1 MNETPAENASSDGST
16 ANLFSPEELELMED
30 ANGVAADQ
38 TMAPALDELQ
48 EQYNTVV
55 RLVAEGGERE
65 RQLRAIVHDLT
76 MLANANQQQHC
87 SLHEQTLTLARIM
100 ISSSERELQLKQSL
114 EEVRS
119 VIGKRARTLM

>member
-1 MNETPAENASSDGST
+1 MDEEPAENSSCEVAAAS
-16 ANLFSPEELELMED
+16 LFSPEELELMGN
-30 ANGVAADQ
+30 ANGVVPNQ
-38 TMAPALDELQ
+38 ITVPALDELQ
-48 EQYNTVV
+48 EQYQTVV

-76 MLANANQQQHC
+76 MLANANQQQHF

-100 ISSSERELQLKQSL
+100 ISSSERELRLKQSL